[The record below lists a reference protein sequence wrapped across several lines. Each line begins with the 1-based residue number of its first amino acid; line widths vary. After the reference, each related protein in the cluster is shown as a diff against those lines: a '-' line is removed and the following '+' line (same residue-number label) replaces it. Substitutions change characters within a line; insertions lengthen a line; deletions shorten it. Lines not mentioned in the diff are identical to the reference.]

1 MILQYPVPCP
11 YCMKDLTVPVALAVA
26 EKDQQVSLR
35 ILRDE
40 YEQAL
45 LLHMYRLPA
54 YEGER

>member
-1 MILQYPVPCP
+1 
-11 YCMKDLTVPVALAVA
+11 MKDLTVPVALAVA